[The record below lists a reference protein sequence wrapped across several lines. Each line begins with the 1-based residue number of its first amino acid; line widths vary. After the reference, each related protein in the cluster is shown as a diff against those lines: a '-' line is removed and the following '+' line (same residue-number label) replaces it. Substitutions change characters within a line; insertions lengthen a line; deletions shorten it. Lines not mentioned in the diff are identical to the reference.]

1 MGVIVV
7 VVGWLA
13 VQALQ
18 GPCPGCSEARLR
30 AQTTDKTLT
39 HTATNNF

>member
-13 VQALQ
+13 AQTLQ

-30 AQTTDKTLT
+30 GPTTDKTLT
-39 HTATNNF
+39 HTATNKF